1 MIGCIIQARMGSSR
15 LPGKVLKELEEGK
28 SILFYLLK
36 QIRHCEFIDKIV
48 IATTDRDEDDEI
60 SNFAESEGLEI
71 FRGNEKNVLDRYYKC
86 AKKFKFT
93 TIVRITGDCPLIDPQ
108 IVDEVIKKYKENT
121 YDYVT
126 NCLKRT
132 FPYGTE
138 VEIFSFNSL
147 ENTYKNA
154 ELPSEKEHVTPYIRN
169 HENKFRIYNIE
180 NKEDMSNYRWVVD
193 EKNDFEL
200 VKEIVSKIKIS
211 PILMK
216 DILLLLK
223 SEPSLKKINMNN
235 IPNEGYFKSL
245 KDDNEFLKSK
255 KTNQN

>member
-28 SILFYLLK
+28 PVLFYLLK
-36 QIRHCEFIDKIV
+36 QLKHCKLMDKIV
-48 IATTDRDEDDEI
+48 IATTNLKEDDKI
-60 SNFAESEGLEI
+60 DFFAGKERIEC
-71 FRGNEKNVLDRYYKC
+71 FRGSSKNVLERYYKC
-86 AKKFKFT
+86 AKKYEFS

-108 IVDEVIKKYKENT
+108 IVDLVIEKYKENT
-121 YDYVT
+121 FDYVT

-138 VEIFSFNSL
+138 IEIFSFNSL
-147 ENTYKNA
+147 EKAYKNA

-169 HENKFRIYNIE
+169 HENEFRIYNIE
-180 NKEDMSNYRWVVD
+180 NKEDISNYRWVVD
-193 EKNDFEL
+193 KKNDFEL
-200 VKEIVSKIKIS
+200 VKKIVSKIKTS

-223 SEPSLKKINMNN
+223 SEPDLKKINMSN

-245 KDDNEFLKSK
+245 KEDREFLKSK
-255 KTNQN
+255 KTS

>member
-28 SILFYLLK
+28 PVLFYLLK
-36 QIRHCEFIDKIV
+36 QLKHCKLLGKIV
-48 IATTDRDEDDEI
+48 IATTNLKEDDKI
-60 SNFAESEGLEI
+60 AYFAKMKGIEC
-71 FRGNEKNVLDRYYKC
+71 FRGSSKNVLERYYKC
-86 AKKFKFT
+86 AKKNEFS

-108 IVDEVIKKYKENT
+108 IVDLVIEKYKENT
-121 YDYVT
+121 FDYVT

-138 VEIFSFNSL
+138 VEIFSFSSL
-147 ENTYKNA
+147 ENAYKNA

-169 HENKFRIYNIE
+169 HENEFRIYNIE
-180 NKEDMSNYRWVVD
+180 NKEDISNYRWVVD
-193 EKNDFEL
+193 KKNDFEL
-200 VKEIVSKIKIS
+200 VKKIVSKIKTS

-223 SEPSLKKINMNN
+223 SEPDLKKINRSN

-245 KDDNEFLKSK
+245 KEDKEFLKSQ
-255 KTNQN
+255 KTS

>member
-1 MIGCIIQARMGSSR
+1 VIGCIIQARMGSSR
-15 LPGKVLKELEEGK
+15 LPGKVLKELEDGK

-36 QIRHCEFIDKIV
+36 QIKHCKFIDKIV
-48 IATTDRDEDDEI
+48 IATTDLDEDDKI
-60 SNFAESEGLEI
+60 SNFAESEGLEV
-71 FRGNEKNVLDRYYKC
+71 FRGNEENVLERYYKC
-86 AKKFKFT
+86 AKKFKLT

-108 IVDEVIKKYKENT
+108 IVDMVIKKYKENT

-147 ENTYKNA
+147 ENAHKNA

-169 HENKFRIYNIE
+169 HENKFKIFNIE
-180 NKEDMSNYRWVVD
+180 NKENVSNYRWVVD

-200 VKEIVSKIKIS
+200 VKKIVSKIKTS
-211 PILMK
+211 PILMS
-216 DILLLLK
+216 DILMLLK
-223 SEPSLKKINMNN
+223 SEPNLKKINMDN
-235 IPNEGYFKSL
+235 IPNEGYVKSL
-245 KDDNEFLKSK
+245 KEDNEFLKSK
-255 KTNQN
+255 KTS

>member
-36 QIRHCEFIDKIV
+36 QIKHSKFIDKIV
-48 IATTDRDEDDEI
+48 IATTDLNEDDKI
-60 SNFAESEGLEI
+60 SNFAKSKGLEV
-71 FRGNEKNVLDRYYKC
+71 FRGNEKNVLERYYKC
-86 AKKFKFT
+86 AKKFNFS

-108 IVDEVIKKYKENT
+108 IVDVVIKKYKENT
-121 YDYVT
+121 FDYVT

-138 VEIFSFNSL
+138 VEIFSFRSL
-147 ENTYKNA
+147 ENAYNNA

-169 HENKFRIYNIE
+169 HENKFRIFNIE
-180 NKEDMSNYRWVVD
+180 NKEDISNYRWVVD
-193 EKNDFEL
+193 ERNDFEL
-200 VKEIVSKIKIS
+200 VKEIVSKIKTS
-211 PILMK
+211 PILMR
-216 DILLLLK
+216 DILQLLK
-223 SEPSLKKINMNN
+223 SEPNLKKININN

-245 KDDNEFLKSK
+245 KDDGKFLKSK
-255 KTNQN
+255 KTG